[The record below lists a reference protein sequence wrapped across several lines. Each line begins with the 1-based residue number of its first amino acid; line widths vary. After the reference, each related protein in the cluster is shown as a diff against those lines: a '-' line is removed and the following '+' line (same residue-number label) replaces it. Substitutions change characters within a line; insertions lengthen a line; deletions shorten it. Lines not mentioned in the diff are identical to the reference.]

1 LERMRG
7 YKAAVAFH
15 VRERRGSAVL
25 GQVLEFLGDDVG
37 RLERIM
43 EGMRRKIEE
52 GGSERDVSG
61 RAFLIGGRW
70 AAFL

>member
-1 LERMRG
+1 MRG

-43 EGMRRKIEE
+43 EGM
-52 GGSERDVSG
+52 SEWDRSR
-61 RAFLIGGRW
+61 RAFLIGRR
-70 AAFL
+70 

>member
-1 LERMRG
+1 MRG

-52 GGSERDVSG
+52 GRSEWDRSR
-61 RAFLIGGRW
+61 RAFLIGRRK
-70 AAFL
+70 AIFL

>member
-1 LERMRG
+1 MRG
-7 YKAAVAFH
+7 YKAAVAFY

-52 GGSERDVSG
+52 GGSGWDASG
-61 RAFLIGGRW
+61 KAFSVGGRW